1 MSQPRPNLFII
12 GAMKCGTSSLH
23 AYLGSHPK
31 IFMSTPKEPMFF
43 SRGSNGS
50 KGLRSYLE
58 MFASVS
64 DATIIGES
72 STEYSKVPKFS
83 GVAERIYSFNPEAR
97 FIYIMRD
104 PIDRTISQYW
114 HMFRSEREKR
124 PMLAAL
130 RRDPEYINNSHYA
143 MQLTPYV
150 ELFGKDR
157 VYTLTLEEMTKD
169 PSKTVEKIF
178 GWLGVDSS
186 FDPPSLEKRKHVTP
200 SVVAQKRGLGLL
212 SFFCDSSMWQTMWRT
227 LKPSTPKS
235 IRLLGRRLLVKEI
248 DRASTPVEKVVE
260 FLRPIQGEQTRA
272 LSTMLNR
279 DFPEWT
285 TLCGSDGSEIHS

>member
-1 MSQPRPNLFII
+1 MPQTRPNLFII
-12 GAMKCGTSSLH
+12 GAMKSGTSSLH

-43 SRGSNGS
+43 SRESNGS
-50 KGLRSYLE
+50 KGIRSYLGL
-58 MFASVS
+58 FAS
-64 DATIIGES
+64 AGGAAIIGES

-83 GVAERIYSFNPEAR
+83 GVPERIYSFNPEAR

-130 RRDPEYINNSHYA
+130 RRDPEYINTSHYA
-143 MQLTPYV
+143 MQLTPYF

-169 PSKTVEKIF
+169 TSKTVEKIF
-178 GWLGVDSS
+178 LWLGVNSS

-200 SVVAQKRGLGLL
+200 RVVAQKRGLGLL
-212 SFFCDSSMWQTMWRT
+212 SVFCGSSMWQTMWQT

-260 FLRPIQGEQTRA
+260 FLRPIYREQTRA

-279 DFPEWT
+279 DFREWT
-285 TLCGSDGSEIHS
+285 TLYGSEFHS